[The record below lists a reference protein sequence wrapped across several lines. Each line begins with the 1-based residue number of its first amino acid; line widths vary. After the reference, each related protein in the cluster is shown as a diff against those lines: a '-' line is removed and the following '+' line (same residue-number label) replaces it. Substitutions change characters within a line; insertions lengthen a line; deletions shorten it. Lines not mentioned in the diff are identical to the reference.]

1 LAEVQL
7 RRHLALVGLMGSGK
21 TTVGRK
27 LAARLGRPFI
37 DADEALAVTTGR
49 TVRQWFDDSGEAAF
63 RAKEVDVLA
72 QLLASDDPSVIAT
85 GGGIVCTEAGR
96 ALLNGPDVT
105 VVWLRASPAFVAN
118 RVAQK
123 ANKDHRPLLDADPRV
138 VLDRHAAERNHLYAE
153 VADLVVD
160 VDPVHR
166 DVDKPKKKLAEMVFE
181 AFSQID
187 AEKAARDRAQLARA
201 AADAPATAPG
211 GSQP

>member
-1 LAEVQL
+1 MAEAQL
-7 RRHLALVGLMGSGK
+7 RKHLALVGLMGSGK

-27 LAARLGRPFI
+27 LAVRLERPFI

-49 TVRQWFDDSGEAAF
+49 SVRKWFDDSGEEAF
-63 RAKEVDVLA
+63 RAAEVRVLA
-72 QLLASDDPSVIAT
+72 GLLAADDPSVIAT
-85 GGGIVCTEAGR
+85 GGGIVCTEPGR
-96 ALLNGPDVT
+96 ALLSRPDVT

-118 RVAQK
+118 RVMQK
-123 ANKDHRPLLDADPRV
+123 ANKDHRPLLDEDPRI
-138 VLDRHAAERNHLYAE
+138 VLERHARERNDLYAE

-166 DVDKPKKKLAEMVFE
+166 DAEKPKRKLAEMVFE

-201 AADAPATAPG
+201 TGDRPG
-211 GSQP
+211 GVPRP